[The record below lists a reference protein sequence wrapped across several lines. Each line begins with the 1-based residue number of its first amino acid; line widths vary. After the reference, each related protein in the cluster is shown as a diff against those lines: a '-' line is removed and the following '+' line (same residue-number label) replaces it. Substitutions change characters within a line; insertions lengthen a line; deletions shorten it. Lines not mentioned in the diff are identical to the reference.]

1 MLRRILTN
9 SLYFVQIK
17 TVRKTLF
24 KIGITNLKPVLND
37 LFGIKGKVLSEVE
50 RGVWK
55 EDAVI
60 A

>member
-1 MLRRILTN
+1 M
-9 SLYFVQIK
+9 
-17 TVRKTLF
+17 RKTLF